1 MTSFSLIALHGN
13 GGGGFRF
20 ERIKP
25 FIPSEVNFVAPT
37 LPGFADVPCNP
48 ALRSLRD
55 YAFKLHE
62 MISTAAR
69 PLVLLGTGIGG
80 SIALEFLQHFEQEVQ
95 GLILHAPVGTRLDT
109 RLFPKLMKPMFIRHF
124 GQWLFSAP
132 LTRPIMKRLIFSQS
146 AGTIPEDYIQKF
158 FDEYRRCAVFAQ
170 MFDIITDEWFQS
182 LRPSDVP
189 TVLLWGEKERVLTPD
204 QAADYQ
210 KLLPNSFIK
219 LVPNWDHFPMIEQPD
234 EYAQLIVELARSL
247 LNRNPDDATSRRLLN
262 EKAR

>member
-25 FIPSEVNFVAPT
+25 FIPSEIHFMAPT
-37 LPGFADVPCNP
+37 LPGFADVPRNP

-55 YAFKLHE
+55 YAFTLHE
-62 MISTAAR
+62 MISAKAR

-80 SIALEFLQHFEQEVQ
+80 SIALEFLQHFEHDVQ
-95 GLILHAPVGTRLDT
+95 GLILHAPVGTRLNK
-109 RLFPKLMKPMFIRHF
+109 RLFPRLMKPMFMRRF

-146 AGTIPEDYIQKF
+146 AGTIPQDYINKF

-170 MFDIITDEWFQS
+170 MFDLITDEWFQS
-182 LRPSDVP
+182 LRPSAVP
-189 TVLLWGEKERVLTPD
+189 AVLLWGEKERVLTPD

-210 KLLPNSFIK
+210 KLLPNSFIQ
-219 LVPNWDHFPMIEQPD
+219 LVPNWDHFPMIEQPE
-234 EYAQLIVELARSL
+234 EYAQLVVELARLL
-247 LNRNPDDATSRRLLN
+247 LNRYANETASRRLLN

>member
-1 MTSFSLIALHGN
+1 
-13 GGGGFRF
+13 
-20 ERIKP
+20 
-25 FIPSEVNFVAPT
+25 
-37 LPGFADVPCNP
+37 
-48 ALRSLRD
+48 
-55 YAFKLHE
+55 
-62 MISTAAR
+62 
-69 PLVLLGTGIGG
+69 
-80 SIALEFLQHFEQEVQ
+80 
-95 GLILHAPVGTRLDT
+95 
-109 RLFPKLMKPMFIRHF
+109 
-124 GQWLFSAP
+124 
-132 LTRPIMKRLIFSQS
+132 MKRLIFSQS

-247 LNRNPDDATSRRLLN
+247 LNRNPDDATSRRLFN